1 MQLDTS
7 ALLIGSWEFHKYGRC
22 PDNKRVGQKLGI
34 GGIYVESEWVTGDLD
49 YMRRLLRRKDIHIF
63 AEVNYEERDADGG
76 YASGRY
82 DILRKIDE
90 FFQQDKT
97 HFVLY
102 FTGHGAEE
110 DGSWCF
116 AVKKLA
122 RRGSR
127 SSTRVEEGGKSTRG
141 CNLSTDDSNDSQVT
155 CEASNGQIVSSDLGV
170 EAAVSGSFTSLLSDL
185 DDSYSQPAP
194 IENWNDFVEYEE
206 VLHLWDENKKGRER
220 FLMIIVDCS
229 FSGWWV
235 NKVNGANND
244 QNDTSDATDQPRNEK
259 RNDVCIQASCRAT
272 EKCYLAGNLLSS
284 MFTRAFYEAQVRAPL
299 NEAQVRPPLKKMVLS
314 AIKHLLPT
322 RRPFTPV
329 SSEHAPFGGF
339 LFFDSFEDMH

>member
-7 ALLIGSWEFHKYGRC
+7 ALLIGSWKFHEYGKCHGNKR
-22 PDNKRVGQKLGI
+22 DGNKRVGQKLGI
-34 GGIYVESEWVTGDLD
+34 YVGSEWVTGDLD
-49 YMRRLLRRKDIHIF
+49 YMRRLLRRKDIHLF
-63 AEVNYEERDADGG
+63 AEVNYEEIDADGC
-76 YASGRY
+76 YTRGRY
-82 DILRKIDE
+82 DILRKIDK

-97 HFVLY
+97 RFVLY

-116 AVKKLA
+116 AMT
-122 RRGSR
+122 SR
-127 SSTRVEEGGKSTRG
+127 VSCSSTRVEEGDKYTRG
-141 CNLSTDDSNDSQVT
+141 CISSTDDSNDSQVT

-170 EAAVSGSFTSLLSDL
+170 EAAASGSFTSLLSDL
-185 DDSYSQPAP
+185 DDSCSRPAP
-194 IENWNDFVEYEE
+194 TTQWNDFVEYEE